1 MHSLAKLRLHP
12 GSRLLTRLLGHAQ
25 ALLPEA
31 NAQTIA
37 NLYNA
42 LARYHTRHY
51 TQGDG

>member
-1 MHSLAKLRLHP
+1 VHSLAKLRLHP

-42 LARYHTRHY
+42 LAR
-51 TQGDG
+51 